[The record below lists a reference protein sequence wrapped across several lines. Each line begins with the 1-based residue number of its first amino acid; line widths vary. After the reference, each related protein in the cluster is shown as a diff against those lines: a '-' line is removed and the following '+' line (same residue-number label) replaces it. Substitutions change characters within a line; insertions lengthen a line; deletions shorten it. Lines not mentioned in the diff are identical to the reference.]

1 MSCVW
6 LKALLMFVFYS
17 LPSGHNDLIWGKS
30 DPHPWACPLNSGCGV
45 KINSLVSPLALKEV
59 IHVFPLGSWQA
70 NAYRWSGS
78 LYTESQMAPGTCVLF
93 AVIQPWM
100 YCGNLLCCATI
111 TWIKISASI
120 QIQCDYTASSLTL
133 PSVYAYSSII
143 RRCVH
148 RRDYSWKQTLN
159 YYIQIKI
166 YINMYDSDKGVQK
179 LVLLPL

>member
-143 RRCVH
+143 RRCVYT
-148 RRDYSWKQTLN
+148 YSLTQCMCTQTWLQLETN
-159 YYIQIKI
+159 IK
-166 YINMYDSDKGVQK
+166 
-179 LVLLPL
+179 LLYR